1 MLNYLL
7 RSLFER
13 DYSFFEVISLF
24 VITSLT
30 MSVSLWWLLA
40 YLPVILIT
48 TTIQVRYKL

>member
-1 MLNYLL
+1 MFNYII

-13 DYSFFEVISLF
+13 GFSFFEVISLF

-40 YLPVILIT
+40 YLPVMLIS
-48 TTIQVRYKL
+48 TTIQTRYKL